1 MRLEIESPD
10 LPRPIPDGSSIC
22 VNGVCLTVISSNP
35 STIFFDVVPETLSR
49 STLGSLKAGSRVNLE
64 SSLRADGRLDGHIVQ
79 GHVDGQGRVRRI
91 ERSSDGQVWTFAVG
105 PELMPFIIAKGS
117 VAVDGVS
124 LTIARVEADAFS
136 VALIPTTLERTT
148 LGGLRVGDAVN
159 IETDILAR
167 TVVAAL
173 QRMHDDAGPK
183 TLNVETLREQGW

>member
-1 MRLEIESPD
+1 
-10 LPRPIPDGSSIC
+10 
-22 VNGVCLTVISSNP
+22 
-35 STIFFDVVPETLSR
+35 
-49 STLGSLKAGSRVNLE
+49 
-64 SSLRADGRLDGHIVQ
+64 
-79 GHVDGQGRVRRI
+79 
-91 ERSSDGQVWTFAVG
+91 VWTFAVG

-124 LTIARVEADAFS
+124 LTVARVEGDAFS

-173 QRMHDDAGPK
+173 QRMRGDAGSEP
-183 TLNVETLREQGW
+183 LSVNILREQGW